1 MHLERARVPARVLNR
16 PERQDLQ
23 VKPTFSFPAAHES
36 HSTTVLF
43 CTRVEMEE
51 LGVWARLLIVVVLL
65 VVPRVVLLV
74 FVQLLVE
81 VHVLLL
87 VLSVLLVLLVLLC
100 MAVAVTNVK
109 RARKRP
115 LVGRV
120 VGIGHLFF
128 ILHLLHHTPKD
139 TCTST
144 RFASSSDSDRDL

>member
-1 MHLERARVPARVLNR
+1 MPLRGPVKIGVDWVRAWNVERGPVLR
-16 PERQDLQ
+16 
-23 VKPTFSFPAAHES
+23 
-36 HSTTVLF
+36 
-43 CTRVEMEE
+43 
-51 LGVWARLLIVVVLL
+51 LGGGGLLS
-65 VVPRVVLLV
+65 
-74 FVQLLVE
+74 
-81 VHVLLL
+81 

>member
-1 MHLERARVPARVLNR
+1 
-16 PERQDLQ
+16 
-23 VKPTFSFPAAHES
+23 
-36 HSTTVLF
+36 
-43 CTRVEMEE
+43 MEE

-65 VVPRVVLLV
+65 VV
-74 FVQLLVE
+74 VQLLVE